1 MEIAV
6 YKTTGELTG
15 KKVQLNDA
23 IYAIEPNDHAI
34 YLDVKQFLA
43 NQRQGTHKSKERSEM
58 SGSTRKLIRQKGSGG
73 ARRGDINSPVLVG
86 GARVFGPRPR
96 DYDFKLNKKVKQLAR
111 KSALTYKV
119 KENAITVLETFN
131 FEAPKT
137 KLYLD
142 LLNNFKISDKKT
154 LLVLSESNKSVY
166 LSSRNLKYAKVV
178 LASNLSTYDILKAK
192 HMLISEDSI
201 EKINAILSE

>member
-96 DYDFKLNKKVKQLAR
+96 DYDFKLNKKVNQLAR

>member
-1 MEIAV
+1 MEVAV

-15 KKVQLNDA
+15 KKVQLDDA
-23 IYAIEPNDHAI
+23 IFAIEPNDHAI

-43 NQRQGTHKSKERSEM
+43 NQRQGTHKTKEKSEM
-58 SGSTRKLIRQKGSGG
+58 SGSTRKLIKQKGSGG
-73 ARRGDINSPVLVG
+73 ARRGSIKSPVLVG

-96 DYDFKLNKKVKQLAR
+96 DYDFKLNKKVKQIAR
-111 KSALTYKV
+111 RSALTYKV
-119 KENAITVLETFN
+119 KENAITILENIN

-137 KLYLD
+137 KLYLN

-154 LLVLSESNKSVY
+154 LIVLSESNKSVY
-166 LSSRNLKYAKVV
+166 LSSRNLKQTKVV
-178 LASNLSTYDILKAK
+178 LASNLNTYDILKAK

>member
-1 MEIAV
+1 MEVAV

-23 IYAIEPNDHAI
+23 IFAIEPNDHAI

-111 KSALTYKV
+111 KSALTYKI
-119 KENAITVLETFN
+119 KENAITVLENVN

-166 LSSRNLKYAKVV
+166 LSSRNLKHTKVV

-192 HMLISEDSI
+192 HMLISVDSI
-201 EKINAILSE
+201 EKIDAILSE